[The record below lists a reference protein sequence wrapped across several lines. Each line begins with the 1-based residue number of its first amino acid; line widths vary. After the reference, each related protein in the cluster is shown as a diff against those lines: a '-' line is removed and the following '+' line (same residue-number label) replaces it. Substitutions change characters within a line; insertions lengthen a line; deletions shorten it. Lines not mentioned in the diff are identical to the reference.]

1 MDSPPVIAEVKDSLS
16 DCETSTRETS
26 ENASSPEYSNKNI
39 SNLVKSISKK
49 RFKTTT
55 VDLKPKCEKCQ
66 KSFCNKAKLQR
77 HLFTHIPKEL
87 YTVSC
92 YKCFKRFP
100 SKYHFLVHLRI
111 THSDLNH
118 TCSVC
123 GKVYKHQTSLTNHF
137 RREHCSGGKLDDPRR
152 FICDICNKPFKY
164 KNSLE
169 AHIMYNHLKENK
181 QHSCNYCN
189 KKFIKHSAMIRHKTS
204 HTKIRPMPCPHCGK
218 SFSRKYLLM
227 NHMEKCEKPER
238 VDIVDEECQKLCQ
251 EFMDEILLD

>member
-1 MDSPPVIAEVKDSLS
+1 MDSPPDIAEVKNSLS
-16 DCETSTRETS
+16 DCETSTSETS
-26 ENASSPEYSNKNI
+26 ESATSPEFNNKNI
-39 SNLVKSISKK
+39 SNLVKSFSEK

-92 YKCFKRFP
+92 YNCFKRFP

-137 RREHCSGGKLDDPRR
+137 RREHCSGGKLDNPRR
-152 FICDICNKPFKY
+152 FICDICNKTFKY

-181 QHSCNYCN
+181 QYSCNYCN

-204 HTKIRPMPCPHCGK
+204 HTKIRPMPCPHCRK

-251 EFMDEILLD
+251 EFMDEMLLD